1 MCLGEMMIIKSNR
14 LILKA
19 LTLDELLQLQENRKI
34 DSPYKQDRL
43 EFGALF
49 IKAIGLKI
57 NKMKIDTDH
66 HWLTYWMIID
76 AESNEAMGFVG
87 FKGLVNNTAEI
98 GYGISKCFEGKGFM
112 SEAVEC
118 LVKWAFENGCETI
131 TATRVLKDNYG
142 SQKVLEKNHFV
153 LIDDNDTKSYVLKRK

>member
-1 MCLGEMMIIKSNR
+1 MIIKSNR

-43 EFGALF
+43 EFGASF
-49 IKAIGLKI
+49 IKAIGIKI

-87 FKGLVNNTAEI
+87 FKGLVNQTAEI
-98 GYGISKCFEGKGFM
+98 GYGISRCFEGKSYM
-112 SEAVEC
+112 SESVEC
-118 LVKWAFENGCETI
+118 LIKWAFENGCEAI
-131 TATRVLKDNYG
+131 TATRVLNDNYG
-142 SQKVLEKNHFV
+142 SQKVLEKNHFA
-153 LIDDNDTKSYVLKRK
+153 LIDDNETKSYVLKRKYGE